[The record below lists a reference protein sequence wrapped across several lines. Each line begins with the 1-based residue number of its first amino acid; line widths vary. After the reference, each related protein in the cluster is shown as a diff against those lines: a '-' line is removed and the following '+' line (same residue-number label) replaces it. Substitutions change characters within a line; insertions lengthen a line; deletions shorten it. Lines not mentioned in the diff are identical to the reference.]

1 MESRCV
7 NEGPEKTFVLVLD
20 EDDEPMET
28 LRGFAKTEKI
38 TAGRFTA
45 IGAFREVVVGY
56 YEMERRQ
63 YKKISFEEQMEV
75 LSMMGD
81 IAFKSDGPVVHA
93 HVVLGRSDGTVRGG
107 HLIEAYV
114 RPTLEIMLVESPDY
128 LQRTMDERSGL
139 PLIAL

>member
-1 MESRCV
+1 MKSRCV
-7 NEGPEKTFVLVLD
+7 NDGPEKTFVLVMD
-20 EDDEPMET
+20 EDDEPMKE
-28 LRGFAKTEKI
+28 LRGFAENENI

-45 IGAFREVVVGY
+45 VGAFRKVVIGY

-63 YKKISFEEQMEV
+63 YKKISLEEQLEV

-81 IAFKSDGPVVHA
+81 IACRHDDPVVHA

-107 HLIEAYV
+107 HLLEAYV
-114 RPTLEIMLVESPDY
+114 RPTLEVMLVESPDY
-128 LQRTMDERSGL
+128 LQRTMDECSGL

>member
-1 MESRCV
+1 V

-20 EDDEPMET
+20 EGDDPMEM
-28 LRGFAKTEKI
+28 LRGFADEEKI

-45 IGAFREVVVGY
+45 IGAFRNVVIGY
-56 YEMERRQ
+56 YEMESLQ
-63 YKKISFEEQMEV
+63 YKKISFEEQLEV

-81 IAFKSDGPVVHA
+81 IAIKNGDPVVHA

-107 HLIEAYV
+107 HLVEAYV
-114 RPTLEIMLVESPDY
+114 RPTLEVMLVESPDY
-128 LQRTMDERSGL
+128 LQRTMDETSGL